1 MHLTKLALRGRFPSV
16 PKVPPTP
23 KPHFIYTFFLQA
35 NVEKSNKM
43 LQSEMSDTSNRL
55 DDLSQSLNDADI
67 TKKKLAVE
75 KTDLEKQIEDGDNTI
90 RALGKIKTSLD
101 TQVIAWCMI

>member
-1 MHLTKLALRGRFPSV
+1 MHLTKLASRGRFRTM
-16 PKVPPTP
+16 PKVPPTQ
-23 KPHFIYTFFLQA
+23 KTNFIYTFLQA
-35 NVEKSNKM
+35 NVEKSNKA

-101 TQVIAWCMI
+101 TQVGRL

>member
-1 MHLTKLALRGRFPSV
+1 M
-16 PKVPPTP
+16 
-23 KPHFIYTFFLQA
+23 
-35 NVEKSNKM
+35 EKSNKA

-90 RALGKIKTSLD
+90 RALGKMKTSLD
-101 TQVIAWCMI
+101 TQVTIWLN